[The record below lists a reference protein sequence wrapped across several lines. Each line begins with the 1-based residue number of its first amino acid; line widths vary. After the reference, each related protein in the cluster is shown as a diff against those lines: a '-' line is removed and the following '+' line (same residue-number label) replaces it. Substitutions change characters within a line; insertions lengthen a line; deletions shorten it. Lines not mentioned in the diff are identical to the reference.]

1 MPAPVPDR
9 PGISGIELAVL
20 AEMAGLTALPPPAR
34 IGIGSERFHA
44 LEFDAGQTCGIVEL
58 LTSRIPE
65 YTAYSSIHTVLIMA
79 FLQRAGA
86 LPSFSGSDEG

>member
-1 MPAPVPDR
+1 MPAPVANR
-9 PGISGIELAVL
+9 PGISGIELTVL

-65 YTAYSSIHTVLIMA
+65 YTGYSSIQTILIMA
-79 FLQRAGA
+79 FLQRAGEP
-86 LPSFSGSDEG
+86 PSLSGADER